1 MDVTIDFENESG
13 ARLDLADS
21 QLYMCD
27 ESDASD
33 EEAEA
38 TNVLNEL
45 NDLVLNMKKWA
56 KNQ

>member
-1 MDVTIDFENESG
+1 
-13 ARLDLADS
+13 
-21 QLYMCD
+21 MCD

-45 NDLVLNMKKWA
+45 NDLVLNMKK
-56 KNQ
+56 KEQFDDFGDLDGGSVDNEIYEL